1 VKNIDSFSPFHE
13 VFSLIMELIHFRI
26 LLALK
31 QRGTLNAAS
40 DALHL
45 TQSALSHQMKK
56 LEQRLNIVLWRKQG
70 RTLVLTQ
77 AGKYLSEVAESVI
90 ATVDSAEQ
98 HLNLLAAGKRGKLTI
113 GIDCHACYEW
123 FRTILQPYL
132 HAWPDLAIE
141 VTSRYRF
148 NSFEAIQ
155 HYKLDAVLTSDP
167 VFNGML
173 HYQPLFTFKLVL
185 IVGKQHR
192 LAGRKVIEPADLQP
206 ETILTYPVERERLDM
221 FRKVLQPAGIE
232 PFAHITVEETDIMLL
247 MAGDERGVCLLPE
260 WLVADKVKNP
270 DVVMVQ
276 FKNLP
281 LTKTMYLAVR
291 HEDVELD
298 YIQWLIAHAQTGT
311 ESGNE

>member
-1 VKNIDSFSPFHE
+1 
-13 VFSLIMELIHFRI
+13 MELIHFRI

-40 DALHL
+40 ELLHL
-45 TQSALSHQMKK
+45 TQSALSHQMKN
-56 LEQRLNIVLWRKQG
+56 LEQRLGIVLWRKQG

-98 HLNLLAAGKRGKLTI
+98 HLSLLAAGKTGKLII

-132 HAWPDLAIE
+132 QAWPDLAIE

-155 HYKLDAVLTSDP
+155 QYKLDAVLTSDP
-167 VFNGML
+167 VFNGVL
-173 HYQPLFTFKLVL
+173 HYQPLFDFELVL
-185 IVGKQHR
+185 IVARQHR
-192 LAGRKVIEPADLQP
+192 LAGSQPIEPSELQR

-232 PFAHITVEETDIMLL
+232 PLAHVTVEETDIMLQL
-247 MAGDERGVCLLPE
+247 AASQRGVCLLPE
-260 WLVADKVKNP
+260 WLLADKAKNP
-270 DVVMVQ
+270 DVVSLR

-281 LTKTMYLAVR
+281 LTKTMYLATR
-291 HEDVELD
+291 HEDVQLE
-298 YIQWLIAHAQTGT
+298 YIQWLIEHAQ
-311 ESGNE
+311 SRV

>member
-1 VKNIDSFSPFHE
+1 
-13 VFSLIMELIHFRI
+13 MELIHFRI

-40 DALHL
+40 GSLHL
-45 TQSALSHQMKK
+45 TQSALSHQMKN
-56 LEQRLNIVLWRKQG
+56 LEQRLGIILWRKQG

-98 HLNLLAAGKRGKLTI
+98 HLTLLAAGRTGKLII

-132 HAWPDLAIE
+132 QAWPDLAIE

-148 NSFEAIQ
+148 NSFEAIN

-167 VFNGML
+167 VFNGVL
-173 HYQPLFTFKLVL
+173 HYQPLFDFELVL
-185 IVGKQHR
+185 IVARQHR
-192 LAGRKVIEPADLQP
+192 LAKLKVIEPSDLQQ

-232 PFAHITVEETDIMLL
+232 PLAHVTVEETDIMLQL
-247 MAGDERGVCLLPE
+247 TASQRGVCLLPE
-260 WLVADKVKNP
+260 WLLADKVNNP
-270 DVVMVQ
+270 DLVSLR

-281 LTKTMYLAVR
+281 LTKTMYLATR
-291 HEDVELD
+291 HEDVQLE
-298 YIQWLIAHAQTGT
+298 YIQWLIEHAQ
-311 ESGNE
+311 SGL

>member
-1 VKNIDSFSPFHE
+1 
-13 VFSLIMELIHFRI
+13 MELIHFRI

-40 DALHL
+40 ESLHL
-45 TQSALSHQMKK
+45 TQSALSHQMKN
-56 LEQRLNIVLWRKQG
+56 LEQRLGIILWRKQG

-77 AGKYLSEVAESVI
+77 AGHYLSDVAESVI

-98 HLNLLAAGKRGKLTI
+98 HLTLLATGKIGKLTI

-132 HAWPDLAIE
+132 QAWPDLAIE

-155 HYKLDAVLTSDP
+155 QYKLDAVLTSDP
-167 VFNGML
+167 VFNGVL
-173 HYQPLFTFKLVL
+173 HYQPLFDFELVL
-185 IVGKQHR
+185 IVSKQHR
-192 LAGRKVIEPADLQP
+192 LAGFKVIEPADLQQ

-221 FRKVLQPAGIE
+221 FRKVLQPTGIE
-232 PFAHITVEETDIMLL
+232 PLAHITVEETDIMLQL
-247 MAGDERGVCLLPE
+247 AASQRGVCLLPE
-260 WLVADKVKNP
+260 WLLADKVKNP
-270 DVVMVQ
+270 DVVSLR

-281 LTKTMYLAVR
+281 MTKTMYLATR
-291 HEDVELD
+291 QEDVQLE
-298 YIQWLIAHAQTGT
+298 YIQWLIEHAQ
-311 ESGNE
+311 SKI